1 MRTSSILESHLL
13 SSRDWR
19 TLRRNM
25 SLRRSLNASERGIG
39 AVFTGRDEKGTCD
52 CWFEACCGVEVV
64 IDVSKDQ
71 KEEDEA

>member
-1 MRTSSILESHLL
+1 
-13 SSRDWR
+13 
-19 TLRRNM
+19 M
-25 SLRRSLNASERGIG
+25 SLRRSLNASERGTG

-71 KEEDEA
+71 KEEDGA